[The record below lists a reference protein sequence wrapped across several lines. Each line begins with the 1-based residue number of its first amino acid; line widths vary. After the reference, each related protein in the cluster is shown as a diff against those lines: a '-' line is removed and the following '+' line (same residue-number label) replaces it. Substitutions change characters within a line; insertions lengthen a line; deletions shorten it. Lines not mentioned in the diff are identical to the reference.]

1 MAYTVN
7 LTNGVQIAYLL
18 DGQTDS
24 TTTSLTLIGRQVVN
38 YGEVQ
43 NENLVHLLENFSN
56 GIEPTSP
63 LEGQLWW
70 DSTNNTML
78 VYDDTFW
85 RPVSGFSSSTTEP
98 TSPYVG
104 DQWWDTTNDQYKVYN
119 GTTWLVVGPA
129 YSKLDGKSGAIV
141 ENVWDTGL
149 TKHTV
154 IKLYHNNSVTG
165 IISRDATFTPN
176 AAITGFS
183 TISPGITLANN
194 VNDIRF
200 YGTASNSELLGNLTP
215 SQFLRSDVNDVMD
228 GKLSVHN
235 TLEVGSNDE
244 FKVSVDGSGNAT
256 LLNNKNNANMLL
268 RANVGGTLT
277 TALTVNGTTGLVTV
291 LGVPTS
297 STGVATKGYVDTAD
311 TSIRNDYAGF
321 IAANIAEVNANLTI
335 TNNNLAGANVAIS
348 NLDSVKAPKANPTFT
363 GVPQAPTA
371 SYGTATNQ
379 LATTAFVQNA
389 VDEFDYSKIYYAN
402 SYVQVAASNVAIVV
416 ANTSVATATSSGIST
431 LTQSAGNDSSLV
443 ATTAFVTT
451 ATKNFVKANVA
462 YKPTCYVADTP
473 PDDGIGSDGDF
484 WFQYL

>member
-18 DGQTDS
+18 DGQTNS

-56 GIEPTSP
+56 EIEPIAP

-70 DSTNNTML
+70 NSTDNTMS
-78 VYDDTFW
+78 VYDGTFW
-85 RPVSGFSSSTTEP
+85 RPVSGF
-98 TSPYVG
+98 TSAATAPSVPYTG
-104 DQWWDTTNDQYKVYN
+104 DQWWDTTNDQYKIYN
-119 GTTWLVVGPA
+119 GTEWSVVGPA

-141 ENVWDTGL
+141 ESVWDTGL

-154 IKLYHNNSVTG
+154 IKLYHNNSVTA
-165 IISRDATFTPN
+165 IISRDSTFTPN
-176 AAITGFS
+176 AAISGFS

-194 VNDIRF
+194 VNNIRF
-200 YGTASNSELLGNLTP
+200 YGSASNSELLGNLAAG
-215 SQFLRSDVNDVMD
+215 QFLRSDTDAVTT

-235 TLEVGSNDE
+235 TFEVGSNDE

-268 RANVGGTLT
+268 RANVSGTLT
-277 TALTVNGTTGLVTV
+277 TALTVNGTTGLITV
-291 LGVPTS
+291 VGAPTAS
-297 STGVATKGYVDTAD
+297 LGVATKAYVDTAD
-311 TSIRNDYAGF
+311 TLIRNDYSTF
-321 IAANIAEVNANLTI
+321 IASNIAAVNANLTI
-335 TNNNLAGANVAIS
+335 TNNNLAGANAAIAS
-348 NLDSVKAPKANPTFT
+348 LDSVKAPKANPTFT

-389 VDEFDYSKIYYAN
+389 VDEFDSSKIYYAN

-416 ANTSVATATSSGIST
+416 AGTSVATATSAGINT
-431 LTQSAGNDSSLV
+431 LTQSAGNNSTLV

-451 ATKNFVKANVA
+451 ATKNFVKNNVA

-473 PDDGIGSDGDF
+473 PDDGVGNEGDF